1 MYCYCKSKG
10 NNFSN
15 VNLVTDI
22 VTALKNRSAGLNEQR
37 WQGWRPAVVPPQ
49 QQVAVIHHKN
59 LQRRREPGG
68 KDGRRER

>member
-22 VTALKNRSAGLNEQR
+22 VTALKKTGLQ
-37 WQGWRPAVVPPQ
+37 A
-49 QQVAVIHHKN
+49 
-59 LQRRREPGG
+59 
-68 KDGRRER
+68 